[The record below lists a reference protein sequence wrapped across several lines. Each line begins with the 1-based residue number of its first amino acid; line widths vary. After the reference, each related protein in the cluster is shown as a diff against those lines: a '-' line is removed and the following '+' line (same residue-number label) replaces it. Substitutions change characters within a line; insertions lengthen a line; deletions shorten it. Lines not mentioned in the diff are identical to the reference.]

1 MDEDAPRPTLCPGH
15 SRPVQQ
21 LCYVVAEDVSYPL
34 LLSSCLD
41 GKALIRNANSGDWI
55 GSLLGHKGSIKCVRA
70 SRDCQYFGTA
80 STDFTA
86 RIWDGR
92 NGEVVKELVHPHM
105 VLTCDFSAD
114 HFITGSKKKEIRVYD
129 LEDLDADPVI
139 LPSENGAVDFVTATQ
154 SSYIFTSSTSEPEIH
169 VWDLRTNEQVRTL
182 EIPNEQP
189 LSSMEYSSDLQ
200 CIVCTAGSDILSI
213 SVDDLSM
220 KITTVEVEGNKLE
233 LSCCSYSPD
242 GDLVCLSGK
251 PKAEHIHVLSASDFS
266 LINVLKG
273 HHGPVHSLAWHP
285 DGSSFASGS
294 EDGTVRIWPL
304 ELATQKKTKV

>member
-1 MDEDAPRPTLCPGH
+1 LLFRSPKGWMILENEDAPRPTLCPGH

-21 LCYVVAEDVSYPL
+21 LTYATAEDVSYPL

-70 SRDCQYFGTA
+70 SIDCTYFGTA

-86 RIWDGR
+86 RIWDGH
-92 NGEVVKELVHPHM
+92 NGELIKELVHPHM

-129 LEDLDADPVI
+129 LENLDADPVI
-139 LPSENGAVDFVTATQ
+139 LPSLNGAVDFVTATQ

-169 VWDLRTNEQVRTL
+169 VWDLRTNEKVRTL

-189 LSSMEYSSDLQ
+189 LSSMEYSNDLE

-213 SVDDLSM
+213 SVEDLSM
-220 KITTVEVEGNKLE
+220 NVKTVEV
-233 LSCCSYSPD
+233 D
-242 GDLVCLSGK
+242 G
-251 PKAEHIHVLSASDFS
+251 
-266 LINVLKG
+266 
-273 HHGPVHSLAWHP
+273 
-285 DGSSFASGS
+285 
-294 EDGTVRIWPL
+294 
-304 ELATQKKTKV
+304 KKTRAVLRSVQPGRKLARHIRGTTGRAHPRS